1 MPTVHFSGTYICHW
15 QYFLRFL
22 RYTNTGQFYCQ
33 KTFWNFWKIRRFL
46 AIKLPSVGVS
56 QKAQEILKLTYLC
69 TRKIHS
75 GHFRTYNQA
84 IIEFLHPFLIF
95 WALCIVENSQLML
108 LLCYHRSANG
118 FSNFPRILRHLASLR
133 FLKSGYLI
141 LMSFN
146 NVSWCASSSYD
157 SIIDRWEI
165 ISNLLLHLWWNY
177 LYIYIYIYKLSICIY
192 YL

>member
-56 QKAQEILKLTYLC
+56 QKTQEILKLTYLC

-84 IIEFLHPFLIF
+84 IIEFLHLFLIF
-95 WALCIVENSQLML
+95 WALC
-108 LLCYHRSANG
+108 
-118 FSNFPRILRHLASLR
+118 
-133 FLKSGYLI
+133 SGYWICHSAACALLKI
-141 LMSFN
+141 QKMYIHFFGKVIPIASNPKFN
-146 NVSWCASSSYD
+146 VLKIFKEWS
-157 SIIDRWEI
+157 
-165 ISNLLLHLWWNY
+165 
-177 LYIYIYIYKLSICIY
+177 
-192 YL
+192 